1 MNYNG
6 LRILQ
11 LLQKRYEICEK
22 LVESRS
28 FLPDYCTVPIDN
40 KTDGVASKFLKMPGS
55 ELTTPNPVLKRY

>member
-22 LVESRS
+22 LAESRS

-40 KTDGVASKFLKMPGS
+40 KTDGVAS
-55 ELTTPNPVLKRY
+55 ELFKNAKHRITDA